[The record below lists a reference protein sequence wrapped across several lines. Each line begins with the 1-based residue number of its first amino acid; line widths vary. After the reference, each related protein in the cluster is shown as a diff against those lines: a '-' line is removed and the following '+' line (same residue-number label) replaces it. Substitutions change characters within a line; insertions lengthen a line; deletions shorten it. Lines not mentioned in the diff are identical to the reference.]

1 MNSALQSETFS
12 LHFSLLHL
20 VSTRLLNS
28 HFTTSLATNYK
39 FLIQH
44 LNKPFTQQFL
54 TSTVP
59 RLHLHPRIKIVKYA
73 NQIAS
78 RVNLSWSNFNLHS
91 SKLSKFF
98 LFFYFVLS
106 LPLPFTVN
114 IMRESLAVFVLCS
127 RTQSTHFD
135 AFNIHKISVIY
146 CSIKLFDCSSQFR
159 CLQFAFA
166 ICICRERERPAGFAL
181 RCATRCG
188 WAKLVRGN
196 CPTEASVIRWDILY
210 VLPSVVCRHNI
221 YMCIV

>member
-1 MNSALQSETFS
+1 MNSVLQSETFS

-28 HFTTSLATNYK
+28 HFTTSLANNYK
-39 FLIQH
+39 FLLHH

-59 RLHLHPRIKIVKYA
+59 RLHLHSRIKIVKYA

-114 IMRESLAVFVLCS
+114 IMRESLAVFVFV
-127 RTQSTHFD
+127 RAHNRRISTHLTYIKFPSFI
-135 AFNIHKISVIY
+135 AQLN
-146 CSIKLFDCSSQFR
+146 CSIAVRSFA
-159 CLQFAFA
+159 LQFASVEK
-166 ICICRERERPAGFAL
+166 ERGRPGLLWGAL
-181 RCATRCG
+181 RGAVE
-188 WAKLVRGN
+188 L
-196 CPTEASVIRWDILY
+196 S
-210 VLPSVVCRHNI
+210 
-221 YMCIV
+221 

>member
-1 MNSALQSETFS
+1 MQTKLPVASICREVILICIPRSCQS
-12 LHFSLLHL
+12 
-20 VSTRLLNS
+20 
-28 HFTTSLATNYK
+28 
-39 FLIQH
+39 
-44 LNKPFTQQFL
+44 
-54 TSTVP
+54 
-59 RLHLHPRIKIVKYA
+59 
-73 NQIAS
+73 
-78 RVNLSWSNFNLHS
+78 
-91 SKLSKFF
+91 
-98 LFFYFVLS
+98 FFYFL
-106 LPLPFTVN
+106 LCTQFTVTFYGKYN
-114 IMRESLAVFVLCS
+114 ERIVSGFCIRS

-196 CPTEASVIRWDILY
+196 CPSEASVIRWDILY
-210 VLPSVVCRHNI
+210 VLPSVVCGHNI